1 MEAAWDYHTKW
12 GKSGGGRQIPDDT
25 TYVWNLKY
33 DTNETI
39 HKTRTDSQTQRA
51 GL

>member
-12 GKSGGGRQIPDDT
+12 GKSEGGRRIPDAIT
-25 TYVWNLKY
+25 PMWNLKY
-33 DTNETI
+33 DTSEPI
-39 HKTRTDSQTQRA
+39 YKTERDSQTQRA